1 MKISRLGEAPD
12 YRFSLANERTFL
24 AWIRTALGFLAAGVG
39 LDQLAPDFA
48 TPVIREL
55 LALLLC
61 LFSGG
66 LAMYGYLRWL
76 RNEKAMRLKEDLPY
90 TNSLLIISL
99 ILMVVA
105 VIVWDWCCMPDSRKA
120 RRIADPGLQPERTS
134 LAWFRTML
142 GYGALMALAIKH
154 NWHQAGMLFW
164 ISIGILAIVALILW
178 HYTRNRNLMD
188 VTNSDFSQFHVVR
201 DKFLISLAVLS
212 LAILFAVTHIHQ
224 LIVFI
229 ERVA

>member
-1 MKISRLGEAPD
+1 MRNGDFVQKKLYLEFVPSRTLYIQAWYV
-12 YRFSLANERTFL
+12 YRMDSATRKYRSVSYTHL

-105 VIVWDWCCMPDSRKA
+105 VIVM
-120 RRIADPGLQPERTS
+120 GLV
-134 LAWFRTML
+134 L
-142 GYGALMALAIKH
+142 Y
-154 NWHQAGMLFW
+154 AG
-164 ISIGILAIVALILW
+164 
-178 HYTRNRNLMD
+178 
-188 VTNSDFSQFHVVR
+188 
-201 DKFLISLAVLS
+201 
-212 LAILFAVTHIHQ
+212 
-224 LIVFI
+224 
-229 ERVA
+229 